1 MREDIYLK
9 VASDARLLCAIRGLM
24 RGYLERHDYE
34 EDRIQEI
41 VLALDEACANAIRH
55 SYEGKTDQYVEVHV
69 RSDAEYIEICLED
82 HGKPTGEEKLN
93 KRVPEAPDPDNLKA
107 GGLGI
112 PLIYAIF
119 DEVQFAPGKT
129 RGNRTTLRLKRPS
142 SAPDKTARTS

>member
-1 MREDIYLK
+1 MRDDLYLK

-55 SYEGKTDQYVEVHV
+55 SYEGKNDQYIEVLV
-69 RSDAEYIEICLED
+69 CSDAARIEICLKD
-82 HGKPTGEEKLN
+82 QGKPTNEDKLN
-93 KRVPEAPDPDNLKA
+93 KRVPEAPDPGNLKA

-119 DEVQFAPGKT
+119 DEVRFEPGKT
-129 RGNRTTLRLKRPS
+129 RGNCTTLRLNRPS
-142 SAPDKTARTS
+142 SGPDETARTS